1 MAQTEEKK
9 LRQML
14 VGTLCCEQYKFFIPY
29 YQRGYR
35 WRKFQVESLLS
46 DLVEFT
52 SNPKNMSKY
61 YSLQPLVV
69 VHKNDMWSV
78 IDGQQRL
85 TTIYLLAHKLMLN
98 TPLFEI
104 EYESRKEISKYLKN
118 ISEDSQEDNIE
129 QHFLHQAYITISGW
143 IDKCDT
149 QQKILLGLALQG
161 CTESNFWRLQFIWYD
176 ISDQCQTDNDEIDLF
191 NRLNKGHLSLTS
203 AELIKAGFCEEIR
216 SQAKENA
223 EQEEQRFFREWNEIE
238 NQFQEP
244 AFWGF
249 ICNEKTVGK
258 KYETRIEYLFDLL
271 NASDANEPDRDGDAN
286 VVLGASDDAYL
297 TYHLYEEHK
306 IKHKNVARSGQ
317 KKWSERDE
325 IWSFYQT
332 LLSWFHDR
340 QFYHLIGF
348 LIQSGVPLSEIKAK
362 IEQPKNKTRQ
372 DMIKALREKIHQE
385 LFDSCSDFDGFL
397 KTLTFANS
405 KGKLRHVLLLFNI
418 EYLLQNT
425 DSNQRFQFDAYQNSN
440 WDLEHICSQTNIPG
454 DKDRKYWTV
463 SVLLYLLKM
472 PLLLPG
478 KLESGGK
485 KKDRE
490 NIIKEIKKKIAA
502 NEASGEDQHISITPE
517 GKKGKDDLIRK
528 DDLIQKLL
536 RYLENDKN
544 TEDEFF
550 RLYGNTRDFFKE
562 ASNNSEDDLTNLTLL
577 DSTTNRSYGNA
588 PFAVKRQYIV
598 EKERAGLFIPPC
610 TRDVFLKTF
619 STDVQNFFFWN
630 PSTDGEQ
637 YFHEIVNLFT
647 SVYHTSEEL
656 NHD

>member
-1 MAQTEEKK
+1 
-9 LRQML
+9 ML
-14 VGTLCCEQYKFFIPY
+14 PDE
-29 YQRGYR
+29 
-35 WRKFQVESLLS
+35 
-46 DLVEFT
+46 
-52 SNPKNMSKY
+52 
-61 YSLQPLVV
+61 
-69 VHKNDMWSV
+69 
-78 IDGQQRL
+78 
-85 TTIYLLAHKLMLN
+85 
-98 TPLFEI
+98 PLFEI
-104 EYESRKEISKYLKN
+104 EYESRKEISKYLKE
-118 ISEDSQEDNIE
+118 ISTDSEEKNIE
-129 QHFLHQAYITISGW
+129 QHFLHQAYVTISEW
-143 IDKCDT
+143 IDEVKKRDR
-149 QQKILLGLALQG
+149 QKIKRLTDSLFASG
-161 CTESNFWRLQFIWYD
+161 ENDDWRLQFIWYD

-216 SQAKENA
+216 SQAKKRAEQEIQTKENAEQAIHSQAKENA

-238 NQFQEP
+238 NQFQDP

-249 ICNEKTVGK
+249 ICNEKKTEK

-271 NASDANEPDRDGDAN
+271 NASDANEPDREGDAS
-286 VVLGASDDAYL
+286 VFFGASDDAYL

-306 IKHKNVARSGQ
+306 IKHKNAAQSEQ

-348 LIQSGVPLSEIKAK
+348 LIQSGVPLSEIKSR

-372 DMIKALREKIHQE
+372 DMINALRKKIHDDV
-385 LFDSCSDFDGFL
+385 FDSCSDFEGFL
-397 KTLTFANS
+397 KTLNFEKS
-405 KGKLRHVLLLFNI
+405 KGRLRQVLLLFNI

-425 DSNQRFQFDAYQNSN
+425 DSNQRFQFDSYQNSN
-440 WDLEHICSQTNIPG
+440 WDLEHICSRTNIPG

-490 NIIKEIKKKIAA
+490 NIIMEIKKKIAA
-502 NEASGEDQHISITPE
+502 NETSGEDQHANISHE
-517 GKKGKDDLIRK
+517 SKKVEDDLIGK
-528 DDLIQKLL
+528 DELILKLL
-536 RYLENDKN
+536 RYLKNDKN

-550 RLYGNTRDFFKE
+550 QLYKKTRDFFNE
-562 ASNNSEDDLTNLTLL
+562 SGNNSEDDLTNLTLL
-577 DSTTNRSYGNA
+577 DSVTNRSYGNA
-588 PFAVKRQYIV
+588 PFAVKRQYII

-610 TRDVFLKTF
+610 TRGVFLKTF

-637 YFHEIVNLFT
+637 YFHKIAELFT
-647 SVYHTSEEL
+647 SVYHPIEEL